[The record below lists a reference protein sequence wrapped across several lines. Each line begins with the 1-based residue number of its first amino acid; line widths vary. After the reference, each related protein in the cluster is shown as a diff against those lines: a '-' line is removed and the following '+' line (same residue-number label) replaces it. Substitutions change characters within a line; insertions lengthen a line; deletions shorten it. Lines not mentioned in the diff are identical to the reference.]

1 MGEGAIMK
9 KSYTIT
15 LDEEKVDEIRVW
27 LEKKGLSFSGYLNSL
42 IEEQLKAMK
51 LYGDVDSPV
60 TILKLMKMFKKM
72 VGNLNES
79 KKSI

>member
-1 MGEGAIMK
+1 MK
-9 KSYTIT
+9 KVYSIN
-15 LDEEKVDEIRVW
+15 LDEDKVEEIRAW
-27 LEKKGLSFSGYLNSL
+27 LEKKGLSFSGYMNSL

-51 LYGDVDSPV
+51 LYGDMDSPV
-60 TILKLMKMFKKM
+60 TILKLMKTFKKM

>member
-42 IEEQLKAMK
+42 IE
-51 LYGDVDSPV
+51 
-60 TILKLMKMFKKM
+60 
-72 VGNLNES
+72 
-79 KKSI
+79 